1 MSNSN
6 HPKWPN
12 IIGGPAGRVFIQ
24 QKEKTNM
31 KKIAVRL
38 DMNQIDLFRQMLVA
52 CHDLSD
58 DDVNGDLIK
67 LNAYLQ
73 KRMNSF
79 SRGGQ

>member
-1 MSNSN
+1 MAQYNWRTS
-6 HPKWPN
+6 
-12 IIGGPAGRVFIQ
+12 GAVFSWQ
-24 QKEKTNM
+24 NKKEKTNM
-31 KKIAVRL
+31 KKIPVRL
-38 DMNQIDLFRQMLVA
+38 DMNQIDLFSQMLVA

-79 SRGGQ
+79 RRGGK